1 MYYTSNVTLSIGEA
15 ITNKTGS
22 RNSLD
27 VDVAATIAVAALF
40 LIFCLPGAGLNVLLV
55 VAMRHHGGS
64 LLRKLEH
71 GLSYNAAVINVAA
84 CLLWMPCHVLRC
96 VAALMFSSTASLA
109 LAVIYLSDCLFFFF
123 VAAWLVTL
131 CGLCVHRAYRASLG
145 SSTSGSRSANRL
157 AFGLSITSWTSAL
170 AIAILAAVDLC
181 WVLMSTGGHES
192 VGYYHTHDD
201 NNINAVSTTVS
212 PLSLLSFV
220 STSVIF
226 TVILLICIM
235 SFLSSLRAQQSAN
248 SSVRNNPYSSDY
260 LRKTS
265 AAGTNGDI
273 LTTVGVPSYQGQ
285 RFSRDNACDIDDDDD
300 DDVTISLDPKSVSC
314 KMVSTNDKVAPLSN
328 MNNASSVNASVTSS
342 VAPKAT
348 VVKCSSS
355 SNSNVRTVIATSP
368 TKKST
373 AKGRKQSKQD
383 DDDIDD
389 DTFDMQMRAK
399 MQSSRSG
406 SDRRHT
412 VANIGADAGSLLGSR
427 GGVDRGGKNG
437 RGGLGGLFSG
447 SGSGGVREN
456 KPASRQTNYNYVRK
470 FSVDL
475 VALQNQ
481 LENPKKLGSMDT
493 FQRPSHSQCDLKIA
507 AAKDEAASAAAA
519 AATAAAAAAAVEEE
533 MKRKEEE
540 QQNAQKQR
548 LIQLQQQHLQQ
559 QQQRANARQQKHR
572 LSETAEEA
580 EDPPTASGADNLTTL
595 TISDD
600 ANDVLVAAIT
610 VSQLPAVTS
619 TANCVTLQSSTKDV
633 STTTN
638 SESPLPFTEKC
649 STDLPPIEIP
659 ANTEESV
666 ATVEQHQEH
675 QHPSSPRKP
684 STASRCTAEIERMGR
699 GKRHGRSAKRVK
711 KEVRRWHG
719 VSLMALI
726 LLACLL
732 PWLLAEFCLAT
743 ASIVA
748 SMRALWAALSP
759 ALFVVLLT
767 RADSRY
773 AKSFKKLVNA
783 LRRCRCVCYC
793 NVGSASHVCCCDSPT
808 SSVAKS

>member
-1 MYYTSNVTLSIGEA
+1 MYYTSNVTLSIGEIIA
-15 ITNKTGS
+15 NKTGS

-27 VDVAATIAVAALF
+27 VDVAATIAVVALF
-40 LIFCLPGAGLNVLLV
+40 LIFCLPGAGLNILLV

-71 GLSYNAAVINVAA
+71 GLSYNAAVINVAV
-84 CLLWMPCHVLRC
+84 CLLWMPCHVLHC
-96 VAALMFSSTASLA
+96 VAALMLSSTATLA
-109 LAVIYLSDCLFFFF
+109 LALTYLSDCLLFFL

-131 CGLCVHRAYRASLG
+131 CGLCVQRAYRASLG
-145 SSTSGSRSANRL
+145 SSVSGGRSANRL
-157 AFGLSITSWTSAL
+157 AFGLAIASWTSAL
-170 AIAILAAVDLC
+170 ATAILAAVEFC
-181 WVLMSTGGHES
+181 WVLKSTGGHES
-192 VGYYHTHDD
+192 VDHYHTHDD
-201 NNINAVSTTVS
+201 NNINAVNITVS
-212 PLSLLSFV
+212 PLSSLSLV

-226 TVILLICIM
+226 TVILLICIV

-273 LTTVGVPSYQGQ
+273 LTTVGVPSHQGQ

-300 DDVTISLDPKSVSC
+300 DDVTIPLNPKSVSC

-328 MNNASSVNASVTSS
+328 INNASSVNASVTSS
-342 VAPKAT
+342 VPPKAT

-355 SNSNVRTVIATSP
+355 SNSTVTTVIATTP

-412 VANIGADAGSLLGSR
+412 VANIGADAGSLLGGR
-427 GGVDRGGKNG
+427 GGVERGGKNG

-493 FQRPSHSQCDLKIA
+493 FQRPSHSQCDLQIA

-519 AATAAAAAAAVEEE
+519 AATAAAAVEEE
-533 MKRKEEE
+533 KKRKEEE
-540 QQNAQKQR
+540 QQQNAQKQR
-548 LIQLQQQHLQQ
+548 LIQLQQHHHQQ

-580 EDPPTASGADNLTTL
+580 EDSPTVSGAEDLTTL

-610 VSQLPAVTS
+610 VSQLPAVAS
-619 TANCVTLQSSTKDV
+619 TADCTKLESSTKDV

-638 SESPLPFTEKC
+638 SESPLPLTEKC

-659 ANTEESV
+659 ANTEEPM
-666 ATVEQHQEH
+666 ATVEQHQEQ

-732 PWLLAEFCLAT
+732 PWLLAKFCLAT

-793 NVGSASHVCCCDSPT
+793 NVGSASRVCCCDSPT
-808 SSVAKS
+808 SSVAKT